1 MNKGKKMENIDEIKA
16 NVASEINKILDE
28 RKIPK
33 ISELRTHLDLERSK
47 NRTLIL
53 ENQLLKQEIMRLKLA
68 LQSITY

>member
-1 MNKGKKMENIDEIKA
+1 MENIDEIKK

-33 ISELRTHLDLERSK
+33 INELRTHLDLERSK
-47 NRTLIL
+47 NRTLII
-53 ENQLLKQEIMRLKLA
+53 ENQLLKQEILRLKLA

>member
-1 MNKGKKMENIDEIKA
+1 MENIDEIKA

-33 ISELRTHLDLERSK
+33 ISELRTLLDLKKKK
-47 NRTLIL
+47 NRTLTI

>member
-1 MNKGKKMENIDEIKA
+1 MENIDEIKA

-33 ISELRTHLDLERSK
+33 ISELRIHLDLERSK
-47 NRTLIL
+47 NRTLTL

-68 LQSITY
+68 LQSITH

>member
-1 MNKGKKMENIDEIKA
+1 MENIDEIKA

-28 RKIPK
+28 RRIPK

>member
-1 MNKGKKMENIDEIKA
+1 MENIDEIKT

>member
-1 MNKGKKMENIDEIKA
+1 MENIDEIKA

-33 ISELRTHLDLERSK
+33 ISELRTLLDLERSK

>member
-1 MNKGKKMENIDEIKA
+1 MENIDEIKA

-47 NRTLIL
+47 NRTLTI
-53 ENQLLKQEIMRLKLA
+53 ENQLLKQETMRLRLA

>member
-1 MNKGKKMENIDEIKA
+1 MENMDEIKA

-33 ISELRTHLDLERSK
+33 ISELRTLLDLERSK
-47 NRTLIL
+47 NRTLTI

>member
-1 MNKGKKMENIDEIKA
+1 MENIDEIKA

>member
-1 MNKGKKMENIDEIKA
+1 MENIDEIKA

-33 ISELRTHLDLERSK
+33 ISELQTHLDLERSK

>member
-1 MNKGKKMENIDEIKA
+1 MENIDEIKA

-33 ISELRTHLDLERSK
+33 ISELRTLLDLERSK
-47 NRTLIL
+47 NRTLTI
-53 ENQLLKQEIMRLKLA
+53 ENQILKQEIMRLKLA

>member
-1 MNKGKKMENIDEIKA
+1 MDEIKA

>member
-1 MNKGKKMENIDEIKA
+1 MENMDEIKA

>member
-1 MNKGKKMENIDEIKA
+1 MENIDEIKA

-47 NRTLIL
+47 NRTLTI

>member
-1 MNKGKKMENIDEIKA
+1 MENIDEIKA

-33 ISELRTHLDLERSK
+33 ISELRTLLDLERSK
-47 NRTLIL
+47 NRTLVL
-53 ENQLLKQEIMRLKLA
+53 ENQLLKQEVMRLKLA

>member
-1 MNKGKKMENIDEIKA
+1 MEKMENIDEIKA

-33 ISELRTHLDLERSK
+33 ISELRTLLDLERSK
-47 NRTLIL
+47 NRTLTI

>member
-1 MNKGKKMENIDEIKA
+1 MENIDEIKA

-33 ISELRTHLDLERSK
+33 ISELRTLLDLERSK
-47 NRTLIL
+47 NRTLTI